1 MANYFADVSSF
12 QPSTLSYFQAARAAG
27 AKAVVVKLTEG
38 SEAGTAYHSPKA
50 AQQVASARQAGLLVH
65 AYHYARF
72 RGAADARAEASW
84 FVKMAKRD
92 GVTTNSVMVCDA
104 EWTGMNSN
112 ATADINTFL
121 AAVKAA
127 GYKKV
132 DTYASASWWN
142 GARIIK
148 AKLLSKNNWV
158 ASYGSKSSG
167 VSPTG
172 AWQYTSTKRV
182 SGNATDWSIDYS
194 GLYTTGVVKA
204 AKPTVL
210 GKLEVDDSLGPA
222 TIRAWQRHEG
232 TPVDGVLSSPSR
244 LVKAVQRKLGT
255 KADGII
261 SKPHSSVVAA
271 MQRKLGTTV
280 DGKISK
286 PYSSLVAEIQRRLNT
301 GTLPF

>member
-1 MANYFADVSSF
+1 MAKYFADVSSF
-12 QPSTLSYFQAARAAG
+12 QPSTLSYFQAVRAAG

-38 SEAGTAYHSPKA
+38 SETGTAYHNPKA
-50 AQQVASARQAGLLVH
+50 AQQVASARKAGLLVH

-72 RGAADARAEASW
+72 RGTVDARAEASW

-92 GVTTNSVMVCDA
+92 GVTTDAVMVCDA
-104 EWTGMNSN
+104 EWTGMAAN

-121 AAVKAA
+121 TAVKAA

-142 GARIIK
+142 GVRIIK
-148 AKLLSKNNWV
+148 AQLLSKNNWV
-158 ASYGSKSSG
+158 ASYGSKSAG

-172 AWQYTSTKRV
+172 AWQYTSTKKV
-182 SGNATDWSIDYS
+182 AGHATDWSIDYS
-194 GLYTTGVVKA
+194 GLYTTGVVK
-204 AKPTVL
+204 PTGS
-210 GKLEVDDSLGPA
+210 GKLVVDGSLGPA

-232 TPVDGVLSSPSR
+232 TPVDGVLSSHSL

-255 KADGII
+255 KVDGII

-271 MQRKLGTTV
+271 MQRKLGLTA
-280 DGKISK
+280 DGVISK
-286 PYSSLVAEIQRRLNT
+286 PKSNLVAEIQRRLNS
-301 GTLPF
+301 GNLPF